1 MDTPPALPKP
11 PLPPLGRTFY
21 LTICAPLLPL
31 ALGILL
37 SLGTAHTKNSDTPL
51 VFLFLALP
59 VMLGCS
65 IAGAIMV
72 GNRKGAG
79 YGVLTFFGLQVLYI
93 GIAFA
98 GCVSTLSGMNFH

>member
-1 MDTPPALPKP
+1 MDTPPA

-31 ALGILL
+31 ALCILT
-37 SLGTAHTKNSDTPL
+37 SVGTGHSKNSEAPF

-65 IAGAIMV
+65 IAGAIML
-72 GNRKGAG
+72 GKRKGAG
-79 YGVLTFFGLQVLYI
+79 YGVLTFFGLQILYL

-98 GCVSTLSGMNFH
+98 GCVSSFTGMDFK

>member
-1 MDTPPALPKP
+1 MEIPPALPKP

-31 ALGILL
+31 VLCILTGLG
-37 SLGTAHTKNSDTPL
+37 NSRSNNSEVPF

-79 YGVLTFFGLQVLYI
+79 YGVLTFFGLQVLYL

-98 GCVSTLSGMNFH
+98 GCIASFTGVNLH